1 MNNETLSQL
10 IHRFAEADCSWL
22 SSVRPDG
29 RAHSAPIWHAWYQG
43 RAYVVTRGVAVK
55 VANIRHNPSVVLTLP
70 DPMNPLIIEGQAA
83 QVEAVRPALRPLF
96 QAKYDWDIENSA
108 EYDTILEITPTKIIA
123 WGQYGEGRWS
133 GEALAALQLS

>member
-1 MNNETLSQL
+1 MNNETLTQL
-10 IHRFAEADCSWL
+10 IQRFTEADCSWL
-22 SSVRPDG
+22 SSVRADG
-29 RAHSAPIWHAWYQG
+29 RVHSAPIWHAWYQG
-43 RAYVVTRGVAVK
+43 RAYVVTRSVAVK

-96 QAKYDWDIENSA
+96 QAKYDWDIEKSA

>member
-10 IHRFAEADCSWL
+10 IQRFAEADCSWL

-29 RAHSAPIWHAWYQG
+29 RAHSAPIWHAWYGG

-55 VANIRHNPSVVLTLP
+55 VANVRHNPSVVITLP

-83 QVEAVRPALRPLF
+83 ETGEVRPALRPLF
-96 QAKYDWDIENSA
+96 QAKYDWDIENSP
-108 EYDTILEITPTKIIA
+108 EYDVILEITPTKVIA

-133 GEALAALQLS
+133 GEEITHLPES

>member
-1 MNNETLSQL
+1 LNNKTLAQL
-10 IHRFAEADCSWL
+10 LHRFAEADCSWL

-43 RAYVVTRGVAVK
+43 RAYVVTRSLAVK
-55 VANIRHNPSVVLTLP
+55 TANIRHNSSVVLTLP

-96 QAKYDWDIENSA
+96 QAKYDWDIETSP

-123 WGQYGEGRWS
+123 WGQHGEGRWS
-133 GEALAALQLS
+133 GAEVASL